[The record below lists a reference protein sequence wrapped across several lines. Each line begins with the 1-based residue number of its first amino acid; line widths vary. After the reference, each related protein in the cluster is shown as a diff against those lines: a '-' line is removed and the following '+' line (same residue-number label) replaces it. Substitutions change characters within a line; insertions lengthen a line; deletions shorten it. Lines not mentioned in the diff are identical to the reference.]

1 MTVQFRILVAAW
13 MRSLTYVAHRMR
25 MLVFVGVLATV
36 LMGCVESDVNL
47 RFENPNQGEI
57 VQHIQLGDRLQ
68 ALSGG
73 SLQPWV
79 KTIERQAASLGGRVQ
94 RTNQA
99 GLTVKIPFTSSDELE
114 QKFNQFFEA
123 VFNQEQIFEGASLPA
138 IASRLTV
145 THSNFLLLE
154 RNRLRVEVDLRSLG
168 VTSTTGTLLVSPAS
182 LIKLEFKLET
192 PWGARNV
199 SGTNLL
205 PSRNGKQLV
214 WRLIP
219 GEPNTLESVFWMPSP
234 LGIGIALIIGL
245 VLLGQFLKNARSPRS
260 PQQPSLT

>member
-1 MTVQFRILVAAW
+1 MLVLVALLA
-13 MRSLTYVAHRMR
+13 
-25 MLVFVGVLATV
+25 VG

-94 RTNQA
+94 RTSQT
-99 GLTVKIPFTSSDELE
+99 GLTVRIPFTSSDELE

-123 VFNQEQIFEGASLPA
+123 VFNQEQVVEGASLPA
-138 IASRLTV
+138 IAARLT
-145 THSNFLLLE
+145 TNHSNFLLLE
-154 RNRLRVEVDLRSLG
+154 RNRLRFEVDLRSLG
-168 VTSTTGTLLVSPAS
+168 VTSSTGTLLVSPTS

-192 PWGARNV
+192 PWGARSVN
-199 SGTNLL
+199 GAEQL

-214 WRLIP
+214 WKLIP
-219 GEPNTLESVFWMPSP
+219 GEQNILESVFWMPSP
-234 LGIGIALIIGL
+234 LGIGTTLIIGF
-245 VLLGQFLKNARSPRS
+245 VLLGQFLKYSRSPNS
-260 PQQPSLT
+260 PQQPSLS